1 MTFGPEGRIDPTRIK
16 LHQFRRASITHDSN
30 KGRPISHICMEK
42 WGRSYSPRIERYAK
56 PGEEDIAN
64 SKREATGVQPK
75 RKYEKKSTAMQ
86 PIQCQDCGTV
96 NGPTLK
102 YCGICGRSL
111 TGEGL
116 TKMERMKRDVYE
128 NPDELIAFLQD
139 LKKERESK

>member
-1 MTFGPEGRIDPTRIK
+1 M
-16 LHQFRRASITHDSN
+16 
-30 KGRPISHICMEK
+30 
-42 WGRSYSPRIERYAK
+42 IERYAK

-64 SKREATGVQPK
+64 SKREVSGVQPK

-86 PIQCQDCGTV
+86 PLQCQDCGTV

-102 YCGICGRSL
+102 FCGQCGRSL

-116 TKMERMKRDVYE
+116 TRMERMKREVYE

-139 LKKERESK
+139 LKKERESKGS